1 MISKINFF
9 VMTML
14 AMALMSPVKVFADA
28 KSCQLV
34 SELSRE
40 LGCSAAQPQAST
52 TAPPDFNPSSNPNA
66 KDFLVNSTFGPSQCK
81 TQDLAKEITK
91 DLKTECTTWIKER
104 KDDLGPK
111 YLTGS
116 CSEQCEDCTMGL
128 KRCSVK
134 GVVHYTR

>member
-1 MISKINFF
+1 MSSKINFF
-9 VMTML
+9 LLAIMTL
-14 AMALMSPVKVFADA
+14 ALFRPAPSFADA

-40 LGCSAAQPQAST
+40 LGCGAAQPQAST
-52 TAPPDFNPSSNPNA
+52 TAPPDFNQSSNPNA

-91 DLKTECTTWIKER
+91 DLKTECKAWIKER
-104 KDDLGPK
+104 KDDLGSK

-128 KRCSVK
+128 KQCSVK
-134 GVVHYTR
+134 GVVHYAR